1 VVTLPFSWSRPDFS
15 PAPLLIALALFAWYF
30 EAIRHCTTPA
40 TRKQIRAFCLG
51 VIALLIA
58 SNWPVAEL
66 ARQTSLLAWVFQR
79 ELLILAAAPLL
90 LFAIPVEV
98 GIRLTRPRVIDWI
111 VARLSEPVPALA
123 VTTVLLFMTAL
134 PFSVS
139 AASTNSWIR
148 LLIAAGTLLAGL
160 VLWNPVIRRVPGVR
174 ELTRF
179 GMAGYLLAQSIAPTF
194 LSFAWIIAP
203 HLLYSSL
210 HGQRAALGISPL
222 LDQRLSGW
230 LAKMGTFGVL
240 WPVAYRC
247 FSRGADSDVPEDST
261 LQWTDVERHL
271 ERVQRQERKARNGD
285 FTRPFQQ

>member
-1 VVTLPFSWSRPDFS
+1 MMPFSWSHPHIS
-15 PAPLLIALALFAWYF
+15 LGPVLIALALLAWYF
-30 EAIRHCTTPA
+30 EAIRDCAPLA
-40 TRKQIRAFCLG
+40 TRQQKKAFCSG
-51 VIALLIA
+51 IFALLIA
-58 SNWPVAEL
+58 TSWPLAEL
-66 ARQTSLLAWVFQR
+66 ARTTSLLAVVFQR
-79 ELLILAAAPLL
+79 EVLILAVAPLL

-98 GIRLTRPRVIDWI
+98 GIRLTRPTVIDWI
-111 VARLSEPVPALA
+111 VVRLSEPVPALV
-123 VTTVLLFMTAL
+123 VTTLLLGVTAL

-148 LLIAAGTLLAGL
+148 LLVLTGVLMAGF

-174 ELTRF
+174 ELTPL

-194 LSFAWIIAP
+194 LSFAWILAP

-210 HGQRAALGISPL
+210 HGQHAALGLSPL

-247 FSRGADSDVPEDST
+247 FSRSADSEVPEVTT
-261 LQWTDVERHL
+261 LQWTDVERQL
-271 ERVQRQERKARNGD
+271 ERIHRQERKAKNSE
-285 FTRPFQQ
+285 FTRPSQR

>member
-1 VVTLPFSWSRPDFS
+1 MPFSWSRPDFS
-15 PAPLLIALALFAWYF
+15 PTPVLIALALFVWYF
-30 EAIRHCTTPA
+30 EAIRSCVPGA
-40 TRKQIRAFCLG
+40 TRQQLRALCFG

-58 SNWPVAEL
+58 ASWPVAEL
-66 ARQTSLLAWVFQR
+66 ARTTSLLAWVFQR

-98 GIRLTRPRVIDWI
+98 GIRLTRPTVIDWI
-111 VARLSEPVPALA
+111 VVRLSEPVPALV
-123 VTTVLLFMTAL
+123 VTTVLLFLTAL

-148 LLIAAGTLLAGL
+148 WLVATGTLLAGF

-194 LSFAWIIAP
+194 LSFAWILAP

-210 HGQRAALGISPL
+210 HGQRAALGLSPI

-247 FSRGADSDVPEDST
+247 FSRGADSDVPEETT
-261 LQWTDVERHL
+261 LQWTDVERQL
-271 ERVQRQERKARNGD
+271 ERIHRQERKAKNSE
-285 FTRPFQQ
+285 FT